1 MSPNLLDNNI
11 ITCLSKV
18 LRTSEKG
25 CLVLESQDD
34 NFESL
39 HLINPENIIDLIIY
53 LWKIE
58 ENEWT
63 NDKVCKENSWVI
75 SCSFL

>member
-34 NFESL
+34 NFKSL

-53 LWKIE
+53 L
-58 ENEWT
+58 
-63 NDKVCKENSWVI
+63 
-75 SCSFL
+75 